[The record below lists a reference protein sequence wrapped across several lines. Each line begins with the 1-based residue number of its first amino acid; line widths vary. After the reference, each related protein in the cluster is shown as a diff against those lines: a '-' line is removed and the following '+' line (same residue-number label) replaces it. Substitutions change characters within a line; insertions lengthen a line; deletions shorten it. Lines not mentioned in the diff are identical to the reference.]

1 MSKYK
6 NKKVVYQGKK
16 FDSQKEYERY
26 LYLKSKQNR
35 GEISDLSLQVRF
47 ELIKGVKIAGEAKK
61 RSSVRYI
68 ADFVYVQNGVMVV
81 EDVKSPITAKN
92 AVYRIK
98 KLLMKTVHNIDVV
111 EV

>member
-16 FDSQKEYERY
+16 FDSQKEFERY
-26 LYLKSKQNR
+26 LWLKSKQNR
-35 GEISDLSLQVRF
+35 GEISDLRLQVRYD
-47 ELIKGVKIAGEAKK
+47 LIKGVKIAGELKK
-61 RSSVRYI
+61 RPTVRYI
-68 ADFVYVQNGVMVV
+68 ADFVYVQNGVQVV

-92 AVYRIK
+92 AVYRMK
-98 KLLMKTVHNIDVV
+98 KHLMKVLHNIDLV